1 MKTNKF
7 DKDKVRPKKSLGQHF
22 LHDQHIAQQ
31 IVESL
36 SFVPP
41 SKKVLEIGP
50 GMGVLTK
57 YLIPKDTLDL
67 FVVEIDR
74 ESVEYLDRHYPV
86 LKGKIWS
93 RDFLQMKNEE
103 IFDGEESFSIIGNL
117 PYNISS
123 PIFFKVMEMRDR
135 IPQVVCMIQKE
146 VAERIAAPHGSKTYG
161 ILSVLMQAFYK
172 AEYLFT
178 VNEGVFTPPPKVKSG
193 VIRFTRLENK
203 EIDCHVPSFF
213 KVVKAGFSTR
223 RKMLRNALKSLNLP
237 PELHDHYY
245 MDKRAEQL
253 SVQDFIVLT
262 NLIFPKA

>member
-1 MKTNKF
+1 MEIKKF
-7 DKDKVRPKKSLGQHF
+7 DKVTPKKSLGQHF
-22 LHDQHIAQQ
+22 LHDLHIAER
-31 IVESL
+31 IVDSL
-36 SFVPP
+36 TLVPEG
-41 SKKVLEIGP
+41 KKVLEIGP
-50 GMGVLTK
+50 GMGVLSQ
-57 YLIPKDTLDL
+57 YLLPKEHLDL
-67 FVVEIDR
+67 YVVEIDR
-74 ESVEYLDRHYPV
+74 DSVDYLNRHYPA

-93 RDFLQMKNEE
+93 RDFLKMTSEDL
-103 IFDGEESFSIIGNL
+103 FDGKEPFSLIGNL

-123 PIFFKVMEMRDR
+123 PIFFKVLEMRDR

-193 VIRFTRLENK
+193 VVRFTRLENK
-203 EIDCHVPSFF
+203 EIDCDVKHFF
-213 KVVKAGFSTR
+213 KVVKQGFSTR
-223 RKMLRNALKSLNLP
+223 RKMLRNALKSFNLP
-237 PELHDHYY
+237 PELHDHPY

-262 NLIFPKA
+262 NLVFPKA